1 MERLN
6 FLMEQLEGQYGPE
19 ELERIRSGYACRRRT
34 SLRVNPLRAD
44 PRQAEEMLTQA
55 DIRFERVS
63 WYSDAFLLDA
73 GMEERVQAL
82 PVYESGGIYL
92 QSLSSMIPPLLLNP
106 LSGENILDMAAA
118 PGGKTTEMAALTGN
132 GALITACER
141 NAGRAGR
148 LRFNLSRQGATRVT
162 VLQQDARQLE
172 EFYRF
177 DRILLDAPCSGSG
190 TVSPQSRGT
199 FTKENLDRTTK
210 LQREMLA
217 KAIQLVSPGHEIVY
231 STCSILKEENEDIVR
246 KALKGGKVRLVPI
259 EPDRFKGVPRLPV
272 TLPGT
277 LCICPD
283 ESYEGFFAAHLI
295 RV

>member
-1 MERLN
+1 MEQLN

-55 DIRFERVS
+55 GIRFERVS
-63 WYSDAFLLDA
+63 WYCDALLLDA

-82 PVYESGGIYL
+82 PVYESGSIYL

-118 PGGKTTEMAALTGN
+118 PGGKTTEMAALTG
-132 GALITACER
+132 

-231 STCSILKEENEDIVR
+231 STCSILKAENEDIVR